1 MPAAPTASALPNEQL
16 ALAVVEG
23 EQQTAELIGEK
34 IFGPLPITWF
44 NATLVKATLADS
56 LGLRQIAADKY
67 LHAPGAVFSRLSAT
81 LGSTTLTVSP
91 RGVELQV
98 PNEMILS
105 YRTRFDTLAFFCAR
119 FGNEISGLTKE
130 VLIAAATFNTN
141 STTGFGSA
149 TASGTAYTAANQ
161 ANGTISF
168 IADVIA
174 ATRRLKAKGE
184 AGPYVVVSSGVIYER
199 VRQSANVQAYT
210 VGTLKPGQ
218 DSTKEMILS
227 GLREYGVKDWLVGD
241 AYYNGQSD
249 QASLATTALTQVW
262 ANDTIFVGTP
272 GMSTSSGGEG
282 VSVPL
287 LSGIGAL
294 VTWENYSPGGVVST
308 DKDSLTMAGGN
319 YVETYPDLPTDSE
332 IIRIKM
338 SHKPTVTNNRA
349 GTLISTSW
357 SA

>member
-1 MPAAPTASALPNEQL
+1 MPASPTASALPNEQL

-23 EQQTAELIGEK
+23 EQQVGPLIAEK
-34 IFGPLPITWF
+34 ILGPLPITWF

-130 VLIAAATFNTN
+130 VLTAAQVF
-141 STTGFGSA
+141 STGNFGSA
-149 TASGTAYTAANQ
+149 TNSGVAYTAALLSTN
-161 ANGTISF
+161 SY
-168 IADVIA
+168 IADTIA

-184 AGPYVVVSSGVIYER
+184 AGPYVQVMSGPVYER
-199 VRQSANVQAYT
+199 IRQAATVQAYT
-210 VGTLKPGQ
+210 VGTLNPGMQ
-218 DSTKEMILS
+218 ATKEMILAS
-227 GLREYGVKDWLVGD
+227 VREYGIKELLIGD
-241 AYYNGQSD
+241 AYYNGTAD
-249 QASLATTALTQVW
+249 QASLASTALTQVW
-262 ANDTIFVGTP
+262 SNTYIFTGTP
-272 GMSTSSGGEG
+272 GMTSTGSGEG

-287 LSGIGAL
+287 LGGVGAM
-294 VTWENYSPGGVVST
+294 VSWESYSPGGVVST
-308 DKDSLTMAGGN
+308 DKDSLTFAGGN

-338 SHKPTVTNNRA
+338 SHKPTITNARA
-349 GTLISTSW
+349 GDLIATQYS
-357 SA
+357 